1 VLVNVGLKI
10 ALMSVD
16 PTFAIPQ
23 PVLLKN
29 GATFTLGVNL
39 LSGDFMVKK
48 EQTTADSLAA
58 VCKTQKRDLLI
69 SPPLRKALPNFASQV
84 AFQLHPD
91 MAVATVNSPIGDFW
105 PFCAIEC
112 TDANLSLV
120 LSFLHSVTGP
130 LGL

>member
-1 VLVNVGLKI
+1 
-10 ALMSVD
+10 MSVD

-39 LSGDFMVKK
+39 LSDHFYRDFMVKQ
-48 EQTTADSLAA
+48 EQTAADSLAA
-58 VCKTQKRDLLI
+58 VCTTQRRDLLI

-84 AFQLHPD
+84 AFQLRPD
-91 MAVATVNSPIGDFW
+91 MAVATVDPPIGDFW

-112 TDANLSLV
+112 TDVNLSLV